1 MPASKT
7 DGAVCG
13 FFLVA
18 CVGGGGWDGEL
29 GWVGGLVGVGTWLG
43 VGVHMAKT
51 WATHASRGFGVLM
64 RPPPVPKG
72 RRVISGWVLEQ
83 SSPAGV
89 SADEGARQLVGIQ

>member
-51 WATHASRGFGVLM
+51 WATHASRGFGGPHASTPGSEGSPSDLGM
-64 RPPPVPKG
+64 G
-72 RRVISGWVLEQ
+72 SGAKFTCGGLC
-83 SSPAGV
+83 
-89 SADEGARQLVGIQ
+89 